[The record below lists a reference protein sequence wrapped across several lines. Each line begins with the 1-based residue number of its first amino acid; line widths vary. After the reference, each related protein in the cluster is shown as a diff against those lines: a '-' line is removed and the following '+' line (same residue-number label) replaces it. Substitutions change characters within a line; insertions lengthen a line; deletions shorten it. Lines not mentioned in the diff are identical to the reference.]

1 MASTVTR
8 SQISKNDTDI
18 QIDENNLNI
27 SLESD
32 HLDPEQKAAHEADT
46 LPMDGPQAPHPKTN
60 DKWSEITQRCKG
72 CLSPILVKAGF

>member
-8 SQISKNDTDI
+8 SQITKNDTDI

-46 LPMDGPQAPHPKTN
+46 LPMDGPQAPHPKTEATDN
-60 DKWSEITQRCKG
+60 SRNIDICQKISQCTYIDR
-72 CLSPILVKAGF
+72 L